1 MKRTWSADAVSMIL
15 WSKVELLQG
24 ACQTVVSPVPGRTVF
39 SYPWHLG
46 CPNGVICSVT
56 GALTHSPPNTEHLL
70 WGLGTEQQNM
80 SLLHG
85 FINRKGTWKPRHFT
99 TAFFPRLGCFRTGGR
114 GQGGEV
120 QVKFRRICQAAR
132 RKSPFHSI
140 ANICLH
146 GCLHTYKRERFIHLC
161 IPCSFKS
168 SFISY
173 WHQHLL
179 AEQMM
184 NEWTNRTSSWQLA
197 PVAGLRW
204 CCWLTCGLA
213 RAACQG
219 SMFSS
224 SLALMDSP
232 RDLREILYNCSL

>member
-24 ACQTVVSPVPGRTVF
+24 ACQTVVSPVPGRSVF

-120 QVKFRRICQAAR
+120 QVKFKRICQAAR

-168 SFISY
+168 SF
-173 WHQHLL
+173 HQLLTSTSVGRTNDEWMNKQNLFVTAGSSSWAAMVLL
-179 AEQMM
+179 AYL
-184 NEWTNRTSSWQLA
+184 WTCT
-197 PVAGLRW
+197 
-204 CCWLTCGLA
+204 
-213 RAACQG
+213 G
-219 SMFSS
+219 SLPRIHVFFLIGTYGFSQR
-224 SLALMDSP
+224 P
-232 RDLREILYNCSL
+232 